1 MLNTDLQNTNR
12 IVPHLHCP
20 LEPANRTS
28 MSSQKSVPLARPAFL
43 MSIEPRETLQSFDCP
58 QHNIFPGF
66 SIPRYK
72 ELDDAADVVD
82 EAMRFDDDLDEIEDY

>member
-1 MLNTDLQNTNR
+1 
-12 IVPHLHCP
+12 
-20 LEPANRTS
+20 
-28 MSSQKSVPLARPAFL
+28 

-58 QHNIFPGF
+58 QHNMFPGF

-82 EAMRFDDDLDEIEDY
+82 EAMRFDDDLDEIEERR